1 MISRGTAAARLR
13 RLPPLVWVVAVAL
26 VATGLVS
33 ALGGFAPASDRGRP
47 VAPGDEILTQR
58 WRLHIDA
65 AALVDDTPANA
76 DPDPVIRVRLRTE
89 FTGPKT
95 LCCLSERMLEVR
107 FGGQVVTRTR
117 TADEDSRSTLGYDPE
132 VMVARVLE
140 FPLESS
146 TLPDPLPDRVE
157 VIVRDERR
165 SRSLILDDWRVT
177 HAVAGVDL
185 PCPDDRE
192 RR

>member
-1 MISRGTAAARLR
+1 MTGTSRVTGALR
-13 RLPPLVWVVAVAL
+13 RLRPLVWVLTVAV
-26 VATGLVS
+26 VVTGLLS

-47 VAPGDEILTQR
+47 VAPGDQILTHR
-58 WRLHIDA
+58 WRLHIDD
-65 AALVDDTPANA
+65 AALVDDSPPNA

-89 FTGPKT
+89 FTGTET

-117 TADEDSRSTLGYDPE
+117 TADEDVRSNLGYDPG
-132 VMVARVLE
+132 VMVGRILE
-140 FPLESS
+140 FPLDA
-146 TLPDPLPDRVE
+146 LPDPLPDRVE
-157 VIVRDERR
+157 VIVRDERP
-165 SRSLILDDWRVT
+165 SRGLILDDWRVT

>member
-1 MISRGTAAARLR
+1 MTGTSRVTGPLR
-13 RLPPLVWVVAVAL
+13 RLPPLVWVLAV
-26 VATGLVS
+26 VVVVTGLVS

-47 VAPGDEILTQR
+47 VAPGDQILTHR
-58 WRLHIDA
+58 WQLHIDQ
-65 AALVDDTPANA
+65 AALVDDSPPNG

-89 FTGPKT
+89 FTGTKT

-107 FGGQVVTRTR
+107 FGDQVVTRTR
-117 TADEDSRSTLGYDPE
+117 TANEDVRSTLGYDPG
-132 VMVARVLE
+132 VMVSRVLE
-140 FPLESS
+140 FPLDA
-146 TLPDPLPDRVE
+146 LPDPLPDSVE
-157 VIVRDERR
+157 VIIRDERR

-185 PCPDDRE
+185 PCPDDRA

>member
-1 MISRGTAAARLR
+1 MTGTSRVTGTLR
-13 RLPPLVWVVAVAL
+13 RLHPLLWVLAAAV

-47 VAPGDEILTQR
+47 VAPGDQILTQR

-65 AALVDDTPANA
+65 ASLVDDSPPNA

-89 FTGPKT
+89 FTGTET

-107 FGGQVVTRTR
+107 FGGRVVTRTQ
-117 TADEDSRSTLGYDPE
+117 TADEDARSTLGYDPG

-140 FPLESS
+140 FPLESGA
-146 TLPDPLPDRVE
+146 LPDPLPDRVE
-157 VIVRDERR
+157 IIVRDERR

>member
-1 MISRGTAAARLR
+1 MTGTSRVAGPLR
-13 RLPPLVWVVAVAL
+13 RLPPVLWVLAVAVVAA
-26 VATGLVS
+26 GLVS
-33 ALGGFAPASDRGRP
+33 ALGGFAPASDRGRS
-47 VAPGDEILTQR
+47 VAPGDQILTHR
-58 WRLHIDA
+58 WRLHIDD
-65 AALVDDTPANA
+65 AALVDDSPSNA

-89 FTGPKT
+89 FTGTKT

-117 TADEDSRSTLGYDPE
+117 TADEDVRSTLGYDPG
-132 VMVARVLE
+132 VLVARVLE
-140 FPLESS
+140 FPLESDA
-146 TLPDPLPDRVE
+146 LPDPLPDRVE
-157 VIVRDERR
+157 VIVRDERP

-185 PCPDDRE
+185 PCADDRA